1 MTHSQR
7 SEFLPARLSMP
18 ALTRLA
24 AACGAAL
31 AMAFAPTVF
40 AQNAPAAGTAETASN
55 TSRGPELN
63 LQAGAS
69 TEVKQDTVR
78 ITLAVELEAADQATV
93 GKRLSAAL
101 DDVVKRAKDAKG
113 VEVRSGGYNVWPNS
127 SSKGKI
133 TNWRGQGQIILE
145 SKDFEAASDLASK
158 LGDKTAIANIQF
170 LLSREAREAEERKLL
185 TQAANAFRERALAA
199 STAFGFKGYQLS
211 KIDLSGGG
219 EVPMPRMP
227 APMMMAKDSAEGAA
241 GVPLEAGEVTV
252 SVTVSGT
259 IVLQ

>member
-1 MTHSQR
+1 MTHYSR
-7 SEFLPARLSMP
+7 SAHSPAPVLK
-18 ALTRLA
+18 RLA

-31 AMAFAPTVF
+31 ALACVSAVQ
-40 AQNAPAAGTAETASN
+40 AQTAAPAPAEAQTSTS
-55 TSRGPELN
+55 TSRSPELN

-69 TEVKQDTVR
+69 TEVAQDTVR
-78 ITLAVELEAADQATV
+78 ITLAVELEAADQSTA

-101 DDVVKRAKDAKG
+101 DEVVKRAKDTKG

-133 TNWRGQGQIILE
+133 TNWRGQGQVILE
-145 SKDFEAASDLASK
+145 SKDFDAASDLAAK

-199 STAFGFKGYQLS
+199 ANAFGFSGYRIAKL
-211 KIDLSGGG
+211 DLSGGG
-219 EVPMPRMP
+219 EVSMPRQMG
-227 APMMMAKDSAEGAA
+227 AQMMMKDSAAAA

-259 IVLQ
+259 IALQ